1 MGEQVL
7 ALFGHGVPLDHP
19 LLAGLAVRDLTRVF
33 TPEPEASRIA
43 PMLEPFLDP
52 FVRSFLF
59 ALERGLPNVAAVV
72 IWRQGP
78 GALHAYRYAQELRRL
93 GLLPDGPPLLLWNT
107 ARGDSEAARTFD
119 AAQVARLKEALTGLP
134 RGAVLD
140 RFGPLA
146 ALEQLQSEGQISGAE
161 AQRRRLD
168 ARASGHAVDTAQGG
182 PTNGP
187 RLALAGAPLGNAV
200 LQEWLDRQGALV
212 LDLTGIDAP
221 EGDLETL
228 LRERRIEHLVWQVD
242 PHDDLH
248 GWRRPGVA
256 RLCEALGIRFTD
268 LGFLPAWP
276 QPSDLAGD
284 LR

>member
-1 MGEQVL
+1 MGAQIVG
-7 ALFGHGVPLDHP
+7 LFGHGVPLDHP
-19 LLAGLAVRDLTRVF
+19 LLAGLAVCDLTRVF
-33 TPEPEASRIA
+33 SPEPEASRIA

-59 ALERGLPNVAAVV
+59 ALEAGLPEVAAVV

-93 GLLPDGPPLLLWNT
+93 GLLPDGPPLLLCNT
-107 ARGDSEAARTFD
+107 ARGDSEAARAFG
-119 AAQVARLKEALTGLP
+119 AAQVSRLKEALTALP

-140 RFGPLA
+140 RAGPLA
-146 ALEQLQSEGQISGAE
+146 ALEQMQAEGRISGAE

-168 ARASGHAVDTAQGG
+168 ARTSGQAVNTAPHGL
-182 PTNGP
+182 TTGP

-200 LQEWLDRQGALV
+200 LQDWLDRQGALV
-212 LDLTGIDAP
+212 LDLTGPDAP

-228 LRERRIEHLVWQVD
+228 LRERDVEQLIWQVD

-248 GWRRPGVA
+248 GWRCPGVA

-276 QPSDLAGD
+276 QPSDLPGD
-284 LR
+284 L